1 MLCKCVLT
9 VGRLH
14 VTGIGMLH
22 VSRNK
27 VGRNDVHKIIFSM
40 TSQRV
45 NKVFY
50 LATSLSLWSG
60 LSHFNKIM
68 QSS

>member
-9 VGRLH
+9 TGRLH

-27 VGRNDVHKIIFSM
+27 VEVSVVHKIIFSV
-40 TSQRV
+40 TRV
-45 NKVFY
+45 NSY
-50 LATSLSLWSG
+50 L
-60 LSHFNKIM
+60 
-68 QSS
+68 SSNQLIFMERIETF